1 METINNLVN
10 QVTHGQNSMPT
21 QRKQWP
27 HLQAASASLRSCHSN
42 LNAFCVMYNPDL
54 QQVAADNEQRAILGT
69 APMLCVLDA
78 AYGDGSAVTWLIPQL
93 HNLCAAV
100 GVKTKLDDNQLM
112 QLATMIRTEFGYL
125 KATEVM
131 LFLYRLKG
139 GHYGEFFGSVDIQR
153 VMRALRGKFS
163 DERVKV
169 IERHEEERQDRERIE
184 RAKTALKPHEI
195 EQLRLRLEQEGKI

>member
-1 METINNLVN
+1 M
-10 QVTHGQNSMPT
+10 
-21 QRKQWP
+21 
-27 HLQAASASLRSCHSN
+27 
-42 LNAFCVMYNPDL
+42 FNPNL
-54 QQVAADNEQRAILGT
+54 QQVAADNERRAILGT

-139 GHYGEFFGSVDIQR
+139 GHYGEFYGSVDIQR
-153 VMRALRGKFS
+153 VMRALRGKFY
-163 DERVKV
+163 DERTKV
-169 IERHEEERQDRERIE
+169 IEAYEEELKDRERIE
-184 RAKTALKPHEI
+184 RAKTALRPDEV
-195 EQLRLRLEQEGKI
+195 EALRKRLQQEGKL

>member
-1 METINNLVN
+1 M
-10 QVTHGQNSMPT
+10 
-21 QRKQWP
+21 
-27 HLQAASASLRSCHSN
+27 QAASASLRSCHSN

-100 GVKTKLDDNQLM
+100 GVKTKLDDNQFK
-112 QLATMIRTEFGYL
+112 QLATMIRDEFGYL

-131 LFLYRLKG
+131 LFLWRLKAG
-139 GHYGEFFGSVDIQR
+139 KYGEFYGSVDIQR
-153 VMRALRGKFS
+153 VMRALRGKFY
-163 DERVKV
+163 DERTKV
-169 IERHEEERQDRERIE
+169 IEAYEEELKDRERIE
-184 RAKTALKPHEI
+184 RAKTALKPHEV
-195 EQLRLRLEQEGKI
+195 EALRRRLQQEGKL

>member
-1 METINNLVN
+1 M
-10 QVTHGQNSMPT
+10 
-21 QRKQWP
+21 
-27 HLQAASASLRSCHSN
+27 
-42 LNAFCVMYNPDL
+42 FNPDL
-54 QQVAADNEQRAILGT
+54 QKVAADNEQRAILGT

-78 AYGDGSAVTWLIPQL
+78 AYGEGSAVTWLIPQL

-100 GVKTKLDDNQLM
+100 GVKTKLDDAQLM

-153 VMRALRGKFS
+153 VMRALRGKFC
-163 DERVKV
+163 DERARV
-169 IERHEEERQDRERIE
+169 IDTHEGELKDRERLE
-184 RAKTALKPHEI
+184 WAKNALRPDEI
-195 EQLRLRLEQEGKI
+195 EKLRKRLQDEGKI

>member
-1 METINNLVN
+1 
-10 QVTHGQNSMPT
+10 
-21 QRKQWP
+21 
-27 HLQAASASLRSCHSN
+27 
-42 LNAFCVMYNPDL
+42 MYNPDL

-139 GHYGEFFGSVDIQR
+139 GHYGEFYGSVDIQR
-153 VMRALRGKFS
+153 VMRALRGKFY
-163 DERVKV
+163 DERTKV
-169 IERHEEERQDRERIE
+169 IEAYEEELKDRERIE
-184 RAKTALKPHEI
+184 RAKTALKPHEV
-195 EQLRLRLEQEGKI
+195 EALRKRLQQEGKL